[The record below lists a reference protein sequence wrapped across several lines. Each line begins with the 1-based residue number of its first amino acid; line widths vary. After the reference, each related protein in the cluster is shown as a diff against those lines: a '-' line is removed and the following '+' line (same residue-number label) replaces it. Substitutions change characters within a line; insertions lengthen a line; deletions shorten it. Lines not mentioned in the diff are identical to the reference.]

1 MKTDCL
7 IIGGGLAGLYIA
19 LQVKNKEVTILSKT
33 NFEGTNTFLAQGGI
47 AAEMTNDTE
56 LLNKHIKDTLIAGA
70 WHNDKTATELLVNEA
85 SDNIKTL
92 ISLGVK
98 FDQNSYGEINRT
110 LEGGHSTRR
119 VLHAGGD
126 ATGRVIMRAL
136 ENAVLNSD
144 NITIIP
150 NSMATDLIIN
160 NDECIGVQYLDEDE
174 KLNNIFS
181 NSTVIATG
189 GIGGVYKQSTN
200 PKYASGDGIGLAER
214 AGVVIRDME
223 FVQFHPTAFY
233 DVNSGNQAFLISE
246 AVRGEGAYLVNSN
259 GDRFMHKYDDRLELA
274 PRDIVSQSI
283 IKEMYNTWNEC
294 VYLDTRHLKD
304 INNKRFPTISKNL
317 LKKGIDMNTDL
328 IPVIPVQH
336 YSVGGIKTNLKGETS
351 IKHLYANGECTST
364 GVHGANRL
372 ASNSLLECIVFGN
385 EIAKQIEKTNI
396 ELEEIDIQANDWQNQ
411 NIKYKPIIR
420 EIQEVMEK
428 YVGVV
433 RNLDELELAE
443 SIIQRTLNNLSKY
456 TNYTKNYFRVLNIA
470 TTALI
475 IIKSAIARTDSIGC
489 HYIIGDKN
497 EN

>member
-7 IIGGGLAGLYIA
+7 IVGGGLAGLYIA
-19 LQVKNKEVTILSKT
+19 LQVKNKSVTILSKT
-33 NFEGTNTFLAQGGI
+33 DFEETNTYLAQGGI
-47 AAEMTNDTE
+47 AAEMTNDIE

-70 WHNDKTATELLVNEA
+70 WHNDKSSTELLVNEA
-85 SDNIKTL
+85 SENIKTL
-92 ISLGVK
+92 ISFGVE
-98 FDQNSYGEINRT
+98 FDHDSFGQIDKT

-119 VLHAGGD
+119 ILHAGGD

-136 ENAVLNSD
+136 ENAVINSK

-150 NSMATDLIIN
+150 KSMATDLIIN
-160 NDECIGVQYLDEDE
+160 NGECVGVYYLDEFG
-174 KLNNIFS
+174 KLKNIFA

-200 PKYASGDGIGLAER
+200 PKHASGDGIGLVSR
-214 AGVVIRDME
+214 ANGVIRDME
-223 FVQFHPTAFY
+223 FVQFHPTAYY
-233 DVNSGNQAFLISE
+233 DANSGNQAFLISE

-259 GDRFMHKYDDRLELA
+259 ADRFMHKYDERLELA

-294 VYLDTRHLKD
+294 VYLDTRHLKS
-304 INNKRFPTISKNL
+304 INHKRFPTINKNL
-317 LKKGIDMNTDL
+317 LKKGIDMNKDL
-328 IPVIPVQH
+328 IPVKPVQH

-351 IKHLYANGECTST
+351 IKNLYANGECSST

-385 EIAKQIEKTNI
+385 EIAKQINKSNI
-396 ELEEIDIQANDWQNQ
+396 KLEETKIQSTEWQNQ
-411 NIKYKPIIR
+411 NLKYKPIIR
-420 EIQEVMEK
+420 EVQEVMEK

-433 RNLDELELAE
+433 RNLEELKLAE
-443 SIIQRTLNNLSKY
+443 SIVQKILNNLSKY

-470 TTALI
+470 TTSLI
-475 IIKSAIARTDSIGC
+475 IIKSAIERTESIGC
-489 HYIIGDKN
+489 HYIIGEKN